1 MPYDERLAMRV
12 RAVVKGQP
20 AIVEKT
26 MFGGLAYLAKG
37 RMFAG
42 ILKSDLVVRVG
53 PEAND
58 AALNK
63 PHTRPMDFTGKPMKG
78 YIFIGPGGVKT
89 ATQLRAWL
97 AKGLSFVA
105 GLPPAKPKPPRP
117 TSTTHRRNHRRRTS

>member
-20 AIVEKT
+20 AIVEKR
-26 MFGGLAYLAKG
+26 MFGGLAYLSKG

-42 ILKSDLVVRVG
+42 ILKSDLLVRVG

-58 AALNK
+58 AALK
-63 PHTRPMDFTGKPMKG
+63 EPHTRPMDYTGKPMKG

-89 ATQLRAWL
+89 AMQLRTWL

-105 GLPPAKPKPPRP
+105 RLPPAKRKPTRP
-117 TSTTHRRNHRRRTS
+117 ASTTS